1 MTEYKVLLIGITRAG
16 KSSIIQRFSLGVN
29 EGGKRI
35 INYMTDDGER
45 YKLVVCDT
53 PCLDESAAN
62 DSSYYI
68 GAKAVIFLGCYD
80 LRESLTSFGELR
92 NHIHKFIDPSS
103 YLSFFAMNKC
113 DIKGSS
119 AVVTPQEIAKAKE
132 ELHVDHVYD
141 ISIQEKIGVRHLFE
155 TIAHI
160 LHDKK

>member
-29 EGGKRI
+29 EGGKRSI
-35 INYMTDDGER
+35 QYVTDDGER
-45 YKLVVCDT
+45 YKLVIFDT

-62 DSSYYI
+62 DCTYYE

-80 LRESLTSFGELR
+80 LIESLNSFEALK

-103 YLSFFAMNKC
+103 YKTYFVMNKC
-113 DIKGSS
+113 DIKGSKSSVTS
-119 AVVTPQEIAKAKE
+119 ADVQKAKE

-141 ISIQEKIGVRHLFE
+141 ISVQEKIGCRHLFE
-155 TIAHI
+155 TIAHD